1 MGIEKMK
8 NRLIRY
14 VLIVLLWGVCHTEA
28 FAFQYDR
35 NDPAQGWGYQPV
47 YAAPTVPD
55 YRFYSTTPGSSSIT
69 HTKSG
74 SYVRR
79 AVKSSWDDPDE
90 DDPAG
95 VVPDPMP
102 IGDAPWL
109 FLLLLAAGYTVC
121 RVVWL
126 NSWSRL

>member
-47 YAAPTVPD
+47 YTAPTTTTPA
-55 YRFYSTTPGSSSIT
+55 YRFYSTAPGTHSILES
-69 HTKSG
+69 KSG

-79 AVKSSWDDPDE
+79 AVKSSWDDPDGDE
-90 DDPAG
+90 QG
-95 VVPDPMP
+95 VVPDPAP

-109 FLLLLAAGYTVC
+109 FLLLLAVGYTVC
-121 RVVWL
+121 RRAL
-126 NSWSRL
+126 LRRLF